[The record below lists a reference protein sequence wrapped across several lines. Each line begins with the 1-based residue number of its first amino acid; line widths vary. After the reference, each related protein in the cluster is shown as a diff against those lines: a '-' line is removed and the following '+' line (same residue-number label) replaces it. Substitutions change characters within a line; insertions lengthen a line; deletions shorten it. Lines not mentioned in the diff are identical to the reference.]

1 MRSENYSRVIREWC
15 AVTGM
20 QAWAEYEDMHIFIGD
35 TLVGLI
41 HDSSET
47 PELLHVYIDLGRW
60 DSPDIHRKLLEENA
74 PVEFSDLGCFGLHP
88 ATGSVIYR
96 TNKLLSVESSG
107 ENLLKEIKT
116 LINTVKNRLENS
128 LMH

>member
-1 MRSENYSRVIREWC
+1 MSSENYSRIIREWC

-20 QAWAEYEDMHIFIGD
+20 QAWAEYEDMHIFFGD

-41 HDSSET
+41 HDNSET

-60 DSPDIHRKLLEENA
+60 DSPDIHRKLLEDNA
-74 PVEFSDLGCFGLHP
+74 PLGFPDFGCFGLHP

-96 TNKLLSVESSG
+96 TRKLISAESTG
-107 ENLLKEIKT
+107 ENLLNDIKI
-116 LINTVKNRLENS
+116 LISTVKNRLENS